1 MRPTAAASA
10 AAMTAALALS
20 APAAVAQEPAPQGP
34 PAADFEPAFP
44 AQTRAP
50 RRDSGVDLARETVAD
65 NLVHPWAVAETP
77 DGRLLVT
84 ERPGRLRVI
93 GYDGSVSAPV
103 QGLPE
108 VFAQDQGG
116 LLDVAVA
123 PDFSATRRIYW
134 TFSEPR
140 GEEGNGTTLARG
152 RLSDDE
158 SRVEQVEIL
167 FRAEPAWPN
176 AMHYGSRIAF
186 DGAGRLFVTTGERF
200 GVEPRQLA
208 QDLSTHLGK
217 VLRLN
222 LDGSI
227 PESNPF
233 AGDDDPDTRP
243 EIWSYGHRNVQAAT
257 WDAETDRL
265 IVVEHGPKGGD
276 EVNIAQAGEN
286 YGWPVI
292 SYGVNYDG
300 SDVGRGISKREGME
314 QPVYYWDPVI
324 APSGAD
330 LYRGDLFPEWEG
342 DLLIGGLVAEAVV
355 RLDLQ
360 GGRVRGEERLIEGVG
375 RVRDVAVSADGA
387 LLVAID
393 AADAPIL
400 RLTRAD

>member
-1 MRPTAAASA
+1 MRPTAAFA
-10 AAMTAALALS
+10 AALSAALAL
-20 APAAVAQEPAPQGP
+20 PGLAQEPVPQGP

-50 RRDSGVDLARETVAD
+50 QQDSGVELERKTVAD
-65 NLVHPWAVAETP
+65 GFVHPWAVAEIP

-84 ERPGRLRVI
+84 ERPGRLRMI
-93 GYDGSVSAPV
+93 GHDGSVSAPID
-103 QGLPE
+103 GLPE

-123 PDFSATRRIYW
+123 PDFSESRRIYW

-140 GEEGNGTTLARG
+140 GDEGNGTTLARG
-152 RLSDDE
+152 RLSEDE
-158 SRVEQVEIL
+158 SRVEEVEIL

-186 DGAGRLFVTTGERF
+186 DGEGRLFVTTGERF

-217 VLRLN
+217 VMRLE
-222 LDGSI
+222 LDGSV
-227 PESNPF
+227 PEGNPF
-233 AGDDDPDTRP
+233 AGDDEPETRP

-257 WDAETDRL
+257 WDAENDRL
-265 IVVEHGPKGGD
+265 IIVEHGPKGGD
-276 EVNIAQAGEN
+276 EVNVARPGEN

-300 SDVGRGISKREGME
+300 SDVGEGISKHEGME

-330 LYRGDLFPEWEG
+330 IYRGDMFPEWEG
-342 DLLIGGLVAEAVV
+342 DLLIGGLVAEAIV
-355 RLDLQ
+355 RLDLED
-360 GGRVRGEERLIEGVG
+360 GRVQGEERLIEGVG
-375 RVRDVAVSADGA
+375 RVRDVTVGSDGA

-393 AADAPIL
+393 AEDAPIL
-400 RLTRAD
+400 RVTRAD